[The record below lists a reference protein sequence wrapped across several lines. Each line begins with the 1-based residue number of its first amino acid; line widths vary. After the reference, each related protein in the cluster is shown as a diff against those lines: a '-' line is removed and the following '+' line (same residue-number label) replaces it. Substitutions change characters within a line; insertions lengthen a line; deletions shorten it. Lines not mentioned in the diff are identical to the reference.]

1 MHNGPFVLYI
11 HHKKQLF
18 DEKLCYWKGMH
29 KTIVN
34 MLTVQLTDEN
44 KSVRYFGEQ
53 KRMIKELKSV

>member
-1 MHNGPFVLYI
+1 MHNRPFVLYI
-11 HHKKQLF
+11 HHKIQLF
-18 DEKLCYWKGMH
+18 DVELCYWKG
-29 KTIVN
+29 TIVN